1 LHENITM
8 SLVITGTEP
17 GVGGGTNPPPAPPII
32 WHCLR
37 QIFNGDISCFLSDDK
52 ELVLKAL
59 LLADMIYMSD
69 EEEEGEEEE
78 CPICTDPLHGD
89 IHRWAWQEVKV
100 TKIIVP
106 KIHRWAW
113 HKVEVTKIMLT
124 NIQTEIFTFGHG
136 MR

>member
-1 LHENITM
+1 MGEGNDDL
-8 SLVITGTEP
+8 
-17 GVGGGTNPPPAPPII
+17 
-32 WHCLR
+32 
-37 QIFNGDISCFLSDDK
+37 SCFLSDDM

-100 TKIIVP
+100 TKII
-106 KIHRWAW
+106 
-113 HKVEVTKIMLT
+113 LT
-124 NIQTEIFTFGHG
+124 ILNVAFSRILDFHSTREDWVSLFSIFVYI
-136 MR
+136 